1 MKKLLIL
8 LFSLL
13 ISLNSYGGWFG
24 FTSIEDTTCNDLQKE
39 AKGSELKNQKA
50 EINIY

>member
-13 ISLNSYGGWFG
+13 ISFNSYGEWTQVSKDINNFDLKIADLG
-24 FTSIEDTTCNDLQKE
+24 FAKQLEVDADDL
-39 AKGSELKNQKA
+39 A
-50 EINIY
+50 